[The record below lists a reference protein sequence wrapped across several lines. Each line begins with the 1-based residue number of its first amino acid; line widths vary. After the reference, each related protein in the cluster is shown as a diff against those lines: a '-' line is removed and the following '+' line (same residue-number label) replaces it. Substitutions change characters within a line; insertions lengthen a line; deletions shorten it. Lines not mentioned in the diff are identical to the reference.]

1 MKKKSLKSVFMM
13 LLMTTM
19 SAQAETISYPDSA
32 YSVVST
38 YMNPVIPSDF
48 PDITL
53 LKDGNDFYACGSSFH
68 FTPYCAIYHSTD
80 LVHWEVISRAV
91 QPTWN
96 GLVSDAPGNGLWE
109 GAITKFY
116 GSYWLYFSNTASG
129 GQYFTKAK
137 SPYGPWSTPV
147 KVKTTVTT
155 GAIGYDNSIFVDDD
169 GTPYMLIKNGKFTN
183 KIQQVGHDGHLT
195 GDAINLE
202 WVNRDGKYSWAEG
215 PVMCK
220 RNGWYYYIIAGNV
233 AGGQWA
239 LRTKDLHADSTQW
252 QKLGNFFADVKD
264 RSLSLGSPN
273 HASQPFEL
281 ADGTWWCLSHCYE
294 RTSSGDWGGKGR
306 QCMLHQ
312 VMWNEN
318 GKPIASAPT
327 SAALLSPKLS
337 NSGVHS
343 CLPSSDAFSEPKL
356 NLCWYFLN
364 AEASKCFSLTA
375 RKGWLRLTPGNG
387 SAHLLQKDA
396 AHYSTVVTHV
406 DANAKSE
413 GDEAGLYITNGNQS
427 STVALVSAY
436 HQGKKITF
444 RFNSS
449 VFEVNNTIGNELWLK
464 LIRKEHIIEGLY
476 SKDKRSWKSMGS
488 VDVTSLD
495 QSQMNYNS
503 WVGNSNG
510 LYTKNVIADFDSFS
524 FNDAFTEQP
533 TVSYLNA
540 FGVATK
546 TNTFWNTVSN
556 TTNKGGWLMLGGLD
570 LGSATAPATA
580 IVVSASATEMCSL
593 EIWIDDIG
601 RKGRKIATVNIPAAK
616 VNGLTK
622 IKASIAATYGQHDV
636 YIKYNCPSGTADL
649 YSVKFGR
656 KPAVATISKK

>member
-1 MKKKSLKSVFMM
+1 MKKKTLKLVFMM
-13 LLMTTM
+13 LFMITM
-19 SAQAETISYPDSA
+19 SVEAETISYPDSA
-32 YSVVST
+32 YSGVST
-38 YMNPVIPSDF
+38 YMNPIIQSDF

-53 LKDGNDFYACGSSFH
+53 FKDGNDFYACGSSFH

-91 QPTWN
+91 QPTWS

-129 GQYFTKAK
+129 GQYFSKAN
-137 SPYGPWSTPV
+137 SLYGPWSTPV
-147 KVKTTVTT
+147 KVKTTATT
-155 GAIGYDNSIFVDDD
+155 GPIGYDNSIFVDDD

-202 WVNRDGKYSWAEG
+202 WINRNGKYSWAEG

-220 RNGWYYYIIAGNV
+220 RDGWYYYLIAGNV

-252 QKLGNFFADVKD
+252 QELGKFFADVTD
-264 RSLSLGSPN
+264 RSLYLGSPN

-294 RTSSGDWGGKGR
+294 KSPANDWSGKGR

-312 VMWNEN
+312 VTWDEN
-318 GKPIASAPT
+318 GKPTASAAA
-327 SAALLSPKLS
+327 SSALLAPRLQ
-337 NSGVHS
+337 NSGIHT
-343 CLPSSDAFSEPKL
+343 CLPSSDAFSQSKL

-364 AEASKCFSLTA
+364 AEASKHYSLTS
-375 RKGWLRLTPGNG
+375 RKGWLRLNPDSG

-396 AHYSTVVTHV
+396 AHYSTVMTHLDV
-406 DANAKSE
+406 NPKSYGE
-413 GDEAGLYITNGNQS
+413 EAGLYITNGNES
-427 STVALVSAY
+427 STVALVSCF
-436 HQGKKITF
+436 HHGKKIAF
-444 RFNSS
+444 RFGST
-449 VFEVNNTIGNELWLK
+449 VFMVNNIIGNDLWLK
-464 LIRKEHIIEGLY
+464 LIRKEHQIEGLY
-476 SKDKRSWKSMGS
+476 SKDNSSWISLGS

-495 QSQMNYNS
+495 LTQSNYNS

-510 LYTKNVIADFDSFS
+510 LYAKHVTADFDSYCFK
-524 FNDAFTEQP
+524 DGFTEQP
-533 TVSYLNA
+533 AISYLNA

-546 TNTFWNTVSN
+546 TNTFGKTVGN
-556 TTNKGGWLMLGGLD
+556 TTNKGGWFMLGGLD
-570 LGSATAPATA
+570 LGAANAPATA
-580 IVVSASATEMCSL
+580 IEVSASATEKCSL

-601 RKGRKIATVNIPAAK
+601 RKGYKIATVKIPSGK

-622 IKASIAATYGQHDV
+622 IKAAMTATYGQHDV
-636 YIKYNCPSGTADL
+636 YIKYNCPSGTADI

-656 KPAVATISKK
+656 KSTVSAISKK

>member
-1 MKKKSLKSVFMM
+1 MKINSPKSVFMM
-13 LLMTTM
+13 LFMITM
-19 SAQAETISYPDSA
+19 CAQAKAVSDPDSA

-38 YMNPVIPSDF
+38 YMNPIIPSDF

-91 QPTWN
+91 QPTWS
-96 GLVSDAPGNGLWE
+96 GLASDAPGNGLWE

-129 GQYFTKAK
+129 GQFFTKAN
-137 SPYGPWSTPV
+137 SPCGPWSTPV
-147 KVKTTVTT
+147 KVKTTATT

-183 KIQQVGHDGHLT
+183 KIQQVGRDGHLT

-202 WVNRDGKYSWAEG
+202 WINRDGKYSWAEG

-220 RNGWYYYIIAGNV
+220 RNGWYYYIMAGNV

-252 QKLGNFFADVKD
+252 QELGKFFADVTD

-294 RTSSGDWGGKGR
+294 KPISGDWGGKGR

-312 VMWNEN
+312 VMWDEN
-318 GKPIASAPT
+318 GKPTASAPI
-327 SAALLSPKLS
+327 SSALLSPKLR
-337 NSGVHS
+337 NSGIHS
-343 CLPSSDAFSEPKL
+343 CLPSSDSFSQPKL
-356 NLCWYFLN
+356 NLFWYFLN
-364 AEASKCFSLTA
+364 AEASKCYSLTS
-375 RKGWLRLTPGNG
+375 RKGWLRLTPGSG

-406 DANAKSE
+406 DVNTKSE

-436 HQGKKITF
+436 HQGKKIIF
-444 RFNSS
+444 RFNST

-476 SKDKRSWKSMGS
+476 SKDNRSWTSMGS

-533 TVSYLNA
+533 AISYLNA

-546 TNTFWNTVSN
+546 TNTFGKTVGN

-570 LGSATAPATA
+570 LGSANTPATD
-580 IVVSASATEMCSL
+580 IEVSASTTEKCSL

-601 RKGRKIATVNIPAAK
+601 RQGRKIATVKLPAGK

-622 IKASIAATYGQHDV
+622 IKATIAATYGQHDV

-656 KPAVATISKK
+656 KATVSAISKK